1 MGILKAALLVAAPLL
16 LAFGLV
22 LPLVRFDRLYVFSE
36 TPSLLTII
44 GELWQ
49 SGDALLAIVV
59 ATVSIALPILKL
71 LSLAVEAISGGAM
84 SEREGKAGSAFFN
97 HVVPQ
102 LSRWSLMDVLLV
114 AIVIA
119 AAKTSG
125 LASAFTQ
132 PGLWCYAG
140 STIVSGLLHS
150 LLRKESGPNT

>member
-1 MGILKAALLVAAPLL
+1 MRILMATLLVAAPLM

-44 GELWQ
+44 GQLWE
-49 SGDALLAIVV
+49 SGNALLAVIVAV
-59 ATVSIALPILKL
+59 VSIALPILKIV
-71 LSLAVEAISGGAM
+71 SLAVEAMSGREGGA
-84 SEREGKAGSAFFN
+84 GTAFFN

-150 LLRKESGPNT
+150 LLRKESGPKT